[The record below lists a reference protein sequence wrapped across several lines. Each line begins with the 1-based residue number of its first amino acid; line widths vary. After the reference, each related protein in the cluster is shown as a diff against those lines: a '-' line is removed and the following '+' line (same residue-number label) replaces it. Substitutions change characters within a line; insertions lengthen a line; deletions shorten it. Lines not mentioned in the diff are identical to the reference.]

1 MLSSTIRRA
10 IADGDEH
17 VAMQDHAAAHYRYR
31 YTRWN
36 QWWDWWQVFAIACA
50 CNGHQ
55 SSSSDTFVEVLAH
68 RFRRPRR

>member
-1 MLSSTIRRA
+1 MLSSKIRRA
-10 IADGDEH
+10 SANADEH

-36 QWWDWWQVFAIACA
+36 RWWDWWQVFAIACA
-50 CNGHQ
+50 RNGHPP
-55 SSSSDTFVEVLAH
+55 SSSDTFAEALAR